1 MAMGLTAIKAELR
14 GFGQAEDHVQ
24 CRRPKMRPLPQ
35 TLPFAVMLALVAA
48 PAPAQ
53 DAEAGRMLYLEFC
66 AACHGMEARGDG
78 TMVDLLR
85 VPPTALTALAQG
97 GEFPT
102 LRVAEQIDGRR
113 PVMAH
118 GGDMPIFGRWF
129 QGEGADVALSGPGGQ
144 PILMSRPS
152 ADLIT
157 WLMTVQE

>member
-1 MAMGLTAIKAELR
+1 MAMGLTAIKARAVDGRQALAHVPNRR
-14 GFGQAEDHVQ
+14 GPV
-24 CRRPKMRPLPQ
+24 MRALPLA
-35 TLPFAVMLALVAA
+35 FCLVLLAA
-48 PAPAQ
+48 PSPAQ
-53 DAEAGRMLYLEFC
+53 DAEAGRALYLEFC
-66 AACHGMEARGDG
+66 AACHGIGAQGDG
-78 TMVDLLR
+78 VMRDLLR
-85 VPPTALTALAQG
+85 VPPTDLTALAQG

-129 QGEGADVALSGPGGQ
+129 QGVGADVALSGPGGQ
-144 PILMSRPS
+144 PILMSRPV